1 MEAIGL
7 YTSVTSVI
15 FSQFSC
21 PSYSPYSFSTVKYFQ
36 YSEKVFA
43 GIELEEGR
51 LRILEQIS
59 GEKLIRSLE
68 IEF

>member
-1 MEAIGL
+1 MTGGGDWAV
-7 YTSVTSVI
+7 TSVTSVN
-15 FSQFSC
+15 SRALVTVL
-21 PSYSPYSFSTVKYFQ
+21 FSTFNVLQRKFC
-36 YSEKVFA
+36 F

-59 GEKLIRSLE
+59 GENLIRSLE

>member
-7 YTSVTSVI
+7 YTSVTSVN
-15 FSQFSC
+15 SRALVTVL
-21 PSYSPYSFSTVKYFQ
+21 YSTYFNVHQ
-36 YSEKVFA
+36 RKLS
-43 GIELEEGR
+43 ELEEGR

>member
-1 MEAIGL
+1 MSFLLNSLAL
-7 YTSVTSVI
+7 VTVLI
-15 FSQFSC
+15 HLVL
-21 PSYSPYSFSTVKYFQ
+21 FSTFNVLQRKLLI
-36 YSEKVFA
+36 A
-43 GIELEEGR
+43 GIELEERR